1 MAVNN
6 SKSGPPDRPFPQLL
20 QQSEKILLHTI
31 HAHLISYCPTMD
43 LIAIVSSEENL
54 DVYRING
61 QRAFGLKRKSEDVHV
76 MTVCWQWNGAAIGVC
91 WSDGAV
97 DVVAVETGK
106 VVHPDIKLSEV
117 SGEIGDDAGKR
128 VRCLGWG
135 MNFIDV
141 EGVKRRVGAS
151 RSKVSKRHSADRKDA
166 ESKSQAI
173 SPIAAKTAAKKTVID
188 FDDDVPTTEDW
199 DAFRDDTT
207 LEDFLQRQPD
217 FETLD
222 IAPDLPDQLAMMD
235 TESLLPKLPPIPL
248 PPANPFMMR
257 AAQADAGA
265 FSTQAQ
271 VDSLL
276 HTHHLRDHNSVDMFI
291 RCTEKGSVHPSIYDS
306 METVDI
312 RLPEAWGVQSTPLA
326 HTSHPYA
333 CTHGLLME
341 IKTSEDEEKH
351 IAYVPLTLGFIPSA
365 GIYLHLIA
373 SKTAQLQNL
382 LSYLTNTLARIRSY
396 FAHSQDLPDKFMRN
410 ISETL
415 SDSDQGGLVE
425 NLYHLACTGH
435 CSPAIHEWLVDELAE
450 QGHKRWDNAISSNLA
465 VVIQLL
471 HENLLPAID
480 RCSIIISRLRGLAA
494 YHDRDWIFSGP
505 LSDFTSLLEQLK
517 SLRLLGHT
525 TLLYAA
531 DEKRQFTCFSKWL
544 RYSIDFE
551 ATEPEST
558 SRTEMEAK
566 DPDVPIPSVLSYIEH
581 NMAQSDLTPYLK
593 SSKEV
598 DGGDASYEET
608 VKAIEQRREGVAHR
622 EDTLCLERVLVG
634 IGESVGGL
642 LKQVSRWQ
650 RENIGMDCGV
660 VLQKGEVGDEL
671 DMRMVYEIHTPWKQS
686 LASMI
691 PHKIILLTP
700 SFQKPTSAAEP
711 TISTYI
717 ALTPASASPSSP
729 TLQIHRLTHATHLT
743 TPSSPLTA
751 YATTTISV
759 PGYRVL
765 DAKFADDTDL
775 LILLKPSAPTTDT
788 NEETPPSILLSIPY
802 TTASTSSSFPP
813 HASPSLLRI
822 LFSESPNSPPLLPS
836 TSTTSSSAPQ
846 SSTLTLSPP
855 DIESL
860 TKHVFTPRFSPL
872 KIVVNGRKGRRVLCV
887 VGEDRRHVSVLDLDY
902 REGDERLDDDDDDSD
917 EGIEGDGDVVMGGV

>member
-1 MAVNN
+1 MAN
-6 SKSGPPDRPFPQLL
+6 KELIPYPPEPPSPQLL
-20 QQSEKILLHTI
+20 QQSEKILLHPI

-43 LIAIVSSEENL
+43 LIAIVTSEENL

-76 MTVCWQWNGAAIGVC
+76 LTICWQWNGAAIGVC

-97 DVVAVETGK
+97 DVVGVETGR
-106 VVHPDIKLSEV
+106 VVHRDVRLPGVEGGTDE
-117 SGEIGDDAGKR
+117 EEEEEGKR

-135 MNFIDV
+135 VNFIDA
-141 EGVKRRVGAS
+141 ETVKRRVGVA
-151 RSKVSKRHSADRKDA
+151 RKRKLKKGDGETGGSGAQ
-166 ESKSQAI
+166 SQET
-173 SPIAAKTAAKKTVID
+173 SPIAAKVAPKKTVID
-188 FDDDVPTTEDW
+188 FEDVPTTEDW
-199 DAFRDDTT
+199 DEFKDDTI

-265 FSTQAQ
+265 FSSQAQ

-276 HTHHLRDHNSVDMFI
+276 HSHHLRDHNSVDMFI

-341 IKTSEDEEKH
+341 MKAPGNEEKK

-382 LSYLTNTLARIRSY
+382 LSYLTHTLSRIRSY
-396 FAHSQDLPDKFMRN
+396 FTHSQDLPGKFMRN

-415 SDSDQGGLVE
+415 AENSQGGLVE

-435 CSPAIHEWLVDELAE
+435 CSPALHEWLVDELAE

-465 VVIQLL
+465 TVIQLL

-517 SLRLLGHT
+517 CLRLLGHT

-531 DEKRQFTCFSKWL
+531 DEKRHFASFSKWL
-544 RYSIDFE
+544 RYCIDFE
-551 ATEPEST
+551 ATEPESQ
-558 SRTEMEAK
+558 SRIEMEAK
-566 DPDVPIPSVLSYIEH
+566 DPDVPIATVLSYIEH
-581 NMAQSDLTPYLK
+581 NMAQSDLSPFLR
-593 SSKEV
+593 SSKDI
-598 DGGDASYEET
+598 DGSAAKMGEPSYEDT
-608 VKAIEQRREGVAHR
+608 VKAVEQRREGTSHR
-622 EDTLCLERVLVG
+622 EDALCLERVLTG
-634 IGESVGGL
+634 FGESVRGL

-650 RENIGMDCGV
+650 RENISMDCGV
-660 VLQKGEVGDEL
+660 VLEEGDVGHEV
-671 DMRMVYEIHTPWKQS
+671 DMRMVYEPSTS
-686 LASMI
+686 SSDLAF
-691 PHKIILLTP
+691 P
-700 SFQKPTSAAEP
+700 Q
-711 TISTYI
+711 ISTYI
-717 ALTPASASPSSP
+717 ALIPSS
-729 TLQIHRLTHATHLT
+729 
-743 TPSSPLTA
+743 SS
-751 YATTTISV
+751 
-759 PGYRVL
+759 
-765 DAKFADDTDL
+765 
-775 LILLKPSAPTTDT
+775 
-788 NEETPPSILLSIPY
+788 
-802 TTASTSSSFPP
+802 
-813 HASPSLLRI
+813 
-822 LFSESPNSPPLLPS
+822 
-836 TSTTSSSAPQ
+836 
-846 SSTLTLSPP
+846 
-855 DIESL
+855 
-860 TKHVFTPRFSPL
+860 
-872 KIVVNGRKGRRVLCV
+872 
-887 VGEDRRHVSVLDLDY
+887 
-902 REGDERLDDDDDDSD
+902 
-917 EGIEGDGDVVMGGV
+917 